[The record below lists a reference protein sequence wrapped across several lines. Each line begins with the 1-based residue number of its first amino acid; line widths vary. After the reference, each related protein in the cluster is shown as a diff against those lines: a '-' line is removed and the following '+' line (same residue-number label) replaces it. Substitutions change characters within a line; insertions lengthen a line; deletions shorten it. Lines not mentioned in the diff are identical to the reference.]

1 MESHGVS
8 SSCYASTILR
18 DMHADIFISN
28 FEWAE
33 GYETRF
39 GVTYVDYANGQKRY
53 PKKSA
58 LELKNIFDQY
68 IGKV

>member
-1 MESHGVS
+1 MPSMPSMYSIAWSANHQCG
-8 SSCYASTILR
+8 
-18 DMHADIFISN
+18 DADHVGSN

-39 GVTYVDYANGQKRY
+39 GVTYVDYEGGQKRY

-58 LELKNIFDQY
+58 KGLAEIFHRL
-68 IGKV
+68 IAK

>member
-1 MESHGVS
+1 MSLLFF
-8 SSCYASTILR
+8 TIFTLLLT
-18 DMHADIFISN
+18 HNYSN

-39 GVTYVDYANGQKRY
+39 GVTYVDYEGGQKRH

-58 LELKNIFDQY
+58 KVVSEIFEKA
-68 IGKV
+68 IKKA